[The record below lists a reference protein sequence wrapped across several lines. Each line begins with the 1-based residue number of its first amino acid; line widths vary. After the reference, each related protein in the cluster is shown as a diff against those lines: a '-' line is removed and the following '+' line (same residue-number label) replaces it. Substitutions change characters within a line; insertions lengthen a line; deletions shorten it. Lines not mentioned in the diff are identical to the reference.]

1 MQTAVSA
8 LASRTKLLDP
18 SQLEQV
24 ESRLAVVQQ
33 RLTQIA
39 EKKDVLEQSGKLNKV
54 FKLSCLL
61 LIYQVSRCDFL
72 LHSLTLCL
80 SVFVLG
86 DIFFCLSVFC
96 CGLLFSSL

>member
-1 MQTAVSA
+1 MLSVMQTAVSA

-18 SQLEQV
+18 SQLDQV

-54 FKLSCLL
+54 FSLVSC
-61 LIYQVSRCDFL
+61 SCFM
-72 LHSLTLCL
+72 HSLVATGVHRC
-80 SVFVLG
+80 FTPG
-86 DIFFCLSVFC
+86 YWHQRADE
-96 CGLLFSSL
+96 GHGNPPPK